1 MDERQFLANML
12 QIIDVATKRGAWNG
26 SELETV
32 AISRKAITERLTNI
46 EETETKESE
55 AEE

>member
-1 MDERQFLANML
+1 MEERQFLANML

-26 SELETV
+26 GELEMI
-32 AISRKAITERLTNI
+32 AINRKAIIERLTNI

>member
-1 MDERQFLANML
+1 MEERQFLANML

-26 SELETV
+26 DELEMI
-32 AISRKAITERLTNI
+32 AINRKAIIERLTNI

>member
-26 SELETV
+26 GELETV

>member
-1 MDERQFLANML
+1 MEERQFLANML

-32 AISRKAITERLTNI
+32 AISRKAITERLSNLEDT
-46 EETETKESE
+46 EEE